1 MSAMEDLRKN
11 WWWLAWPGLRHV
23 WLHQSYPALALA
35 VGSTLLLNL
44 LLAAEFV
51 WTEWLSSSARSAGW
65 LTVLGVWSV
74 AAAVTWWTM
83 ARERRQAA
91 DNRESADNDPLA
103 AATDEYLQGK
113 WYEAER
119 LLRQQLRRNKKDV
132 EAHLMLATLCR
143 HTGRLDESERRLD
156 ELEALEAAGKW
167 EVEIA
172 AERKMIQRRRI
183 GNVENPEQQNDTT
196 DPHNVPPGAND
207 MTKAA

>member
-1 MSAMEDLRKN
+1 MEDLRKQ

-23 WLHQSYPALALA
+23 WLHHSYPALALA

-44 LLAAEFV
+44 LLAAELV
-51 WTEWLSSSARSAGW
+51 WTEWLSSAARSVGW
-65 LTVLGVWSV
+65 GVVLGVWSV
-74 AAAVTWWTM
+74 AAGVTWWTM
-83 ARERRQAA
+83 VRERRLAA
-91 DNRESADNDPLA
+91 SSGDSAECDPLA
-103 AATDEYLQGK
+103 AATEEYLQGK

-156 ELEALEAAGKW
+156 ELEALEAAAKW
-167 EVEIA
+167 QVEIA

-183 GNVENPEQQNDTT
+183 GRQENPGEHDNATDPNNVPQSTT
-196 DPHNVPPGAND
+196 D
-207 MTKAA
+207 MTRAA